1 MPSTNEA
8 TLKMADELLNLA
20 TAAVNFPIS
29 LRFTK
34 VDTTA
39 ATAARERALNL
50 KTEIEGLSGQRLSDS
65 DSSLDQALQQF
76 TERLNALA
84 ADLAPIWSDHVESA
98 KHNDSEAIDCYKC
111 ADLYIETAQ
120 DSCGQLQEVIH
131 RLDTF
136 QTKEGDA
143 PEFLSL
149 TVKLNPRVAEAF
161 DRSCKKEESS
171 PDREA
176 AAAILAYIES
186 GDRYRAEQRL
196 DEVERGRKACL
207 PFEGVPKPAQWNPP
221 ENGVGVHQ
229 PS

>member
-1 MPSTNEA
+1 MSSTNEA

-20 TAAVNFPIS
+20 TAAVNFPDS
-29 LRFTK
+29 LAFTK

-39 ATAARERALNL
+39 ATAARERAMNL
-50 KTEIEGLSGQRLSDS
+50 KAEIEGLSEQRLSDS

-84 ADLAPIWSDHVESA
+84 ADLASIWSDHVESA

-111 ADLYIETAQ
+111 ADMLVEDAQ

-136 QTKEGDA
+136 QIKVGDV

-186 GDRYRAEQRL
+186 DRQRWAQDRL
-196 DEVERGRKACL
+196 DEVERGREVCL
-207 PFEGVPKPAQWNPP
+207 PFEDVPKPAQ
-221 ENGVGVHQ
+221 
-229 PS
+229 